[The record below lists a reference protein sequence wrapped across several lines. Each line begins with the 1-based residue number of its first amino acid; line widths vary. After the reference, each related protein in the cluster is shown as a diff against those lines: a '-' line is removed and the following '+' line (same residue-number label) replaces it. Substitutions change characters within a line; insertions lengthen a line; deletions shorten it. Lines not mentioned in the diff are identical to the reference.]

1 VFTAPV
7 DCRGRTV
14 TDVNRADTSMRNRL
28 RLRLDPYDYSLLGG
42 THEEL
47 PQSDPSEHRVE
58 TSLSKLASALPAAGG
73 APSTDLALDLVLNEI
88 AELARVSTNA
98 AGVAIALTRSGEL
111 VCRATTGSAPDMGI
125 RLNPHAGLS
134 GLCLQTKSV
143 QLCDDTESD
152 SRVDSEACRGLRARS
167 ILVVPIRKKETV
179 LGLLEAF
186 APDANH
192 FREHDIA
199 TLESFCRQIV
209 NEIDHSIKAS
219 SVPKLPVSI
228 APEDSKV
235 EPVNSRRFGS
245 MLRSYDRST
254 LFLTCAIIATALV
267 LGWTLGRTDKRQLS
281 GSHLARTDGKL
292 THVNDSP
299 QSESIQKGIP
309 ANSVAT
315 TSDGPP
321 ESVSRQTNITK
332 SQVKKIAPGL
342 SESKNRSA
350 ASSDGGLVVSQN
362 GKVLFR
368 EGDGQSLKATKADSE
383 APVEQPGRIVP
394 AGKTTLLTQD
404 AANDYLTYRVA
415 PQYPEVA
422 RQEHIQGPVLL
433 RVMVGKDGGVQ
444 QIQLLS
450 GDQKLAAAAST
461 AVVQWRF
468 KPLLRAGQP
477 VEFET
482 QITVDFKLP

>member
-1 VFTAPV
+1 
-7 DCRGRTV
+7 
-14 TDVNRADTSMRNRL
+14 MRNRL

-42 THEEL
+42 APEEL
-47 PQSDPSEHRVE
+47 PQKDPAQHSVE
-58 TSLSKLASALPAAGG
+58 TSLSRLADALPVGGG
-73 APSTDLALDLVLNEI
+73 APSADLALDLVLNEI

-111 VCRATTGSAPDMGI
+111 VCRATTGSAPDLGI

-186 APDANH
+186 APDADH
-192 FREHDIA
+192 FREHDVA
-199 TLESFCRQIV
+199 TLESFCKQIV
-209 NEIDHSIKAS
+209 NEIDHSTKAS
-219 SVPKLPVSI
+219 SVPKLSVPI

-235 EPVNSRRFGS
+235 ELVNSHRFGS
-245 MLRSYDRST
+245 MLRSSDRST
-254 LFLTCAIIATALV
+254 LLLACAVIVTALV

-281 GSHLARTDGKL
+281 GPSLASTDAKL
-292 THVNDSP
+292 TPGKDSP
-299 QSESIQKGIP
+299 QSNSVQKGIP

-315 TSDGPP
+315 TTGGP
-321 ESVSRQTNITK
+321 SVSRQTDIAK

-342 SESKNRSA
+342 SESKNRSTA
-350 ASSDGGLVVSQN
+350 GSDGGLVVSQN
-362 GKVLFR
+362 GRVLFR
-368 EGDGQSLKATKADSE
+368 EGDGQGLKPDKDEIGS
-383 APVEQPGRIVP
+383 PRQQPGQIIP
-394 AGKTTLLTQD
+394 AGKTALLTQD
-404 AANDYLTYRVA
+404 AANDYLTYRVE
-415 PQYPEVA
+415 PQYPAVA
-422 RQEHIQGPVLL
+422 RQERIQGPVVL

-444 QIQLLS
+444 QVQLLS
-450 GDQKLAAAAST
+450 GDPKLAAAAST

>member
-1 VFTAPV
+1 
-7 DCRGRTV
+7 
-14 TDVNRADTSMRNRL
+14 MRNRL
-28 RLRLDPYDYSLLGG
+28 RLRLDPYDYTLLGG

-47 PQSDPSEHRVE
+47 PQKDPSQHSVE
-58 TSLSKLASALPAAGG
+58 TSLSTLANALPVGGG
-73 APSTDLALDLVLNEI
+73 APSADLALDLVLNEI

-111 VCRATTGSAPDMGI
+111 VCRATTGSAPDLGI

-186 APDANH
+186 APDADH
-192 FREHDIA
+192 FRNHDVA
-199 TLESFCRQIV
+199 TLESFCKQIV
-209 NEIDHSIKAS
+209 NEIDRSIKAS
-219 SVPKLPVSI
+219 SVPKLPVSTAAMDTNL
-228 APEDSKV
+228 APV
-235 EPVNSRRFGS
+235 GSRRFGYTF
-245 MLRSYDRST
+245 RSSDRST
-254 LFLTCAIIATALV
+254 LLLAFAVIVTALV

-281 GSHLARTDGKL
+281 GTSLAHTDARPTPVKDL
-292 THVNDSP
+292 P
-299 QSESIQKGIP
+299 QNNRAQNGTR
-309 ANSVAT
+309 ANSI
-315 TSDGPP
+315 TSAIDGSPA
-321 ESVSRQTNITK
+321 SVSRQTDTTK
-332 SQVKKIAPGL
+332 SQVKKSAPGL
-342 SESKNRSA
+342 SESKNPST

-362 GKVLFR
+362 GRVLFR
-368 EGDGQSLKATKADSE
+368 EGNGQSLQPTKADTG
-383 APVEQPGRIVP
+383 APVEQPGRVVP
-394 AGKTTLLTQD
+394 AGKTTLVTQD
-404 AANDYLTYRVA
+404 AANDYLTYRVE

-444 QIQLLS
+444 QVQLLS
-450 GDQKLAAAAST
+450 GDPKLAAAAST

-468 KPLLRAGQP
+468 KPLLRAGRP

>member
-1 VFTAPV
+1 
-7 DCRGRTV
+7 
-14 TDVNRADTSMRNRL
+14 MRNRL

-42 THEEL
+42 THREV
-47 PQSDPSEHRVE
+47 PQKDPSEHTVE
-58 TSLSKLASALPAAGG
+58 SSLSRLASALPVGGG
-73 APSTDLALDLVLNEI
+73 APSADLALDLVLNEI

-186 APDANH
+186 APNADH

-209 NEIDHSIKAS
+209 NEIDHSIRS
-219 SVPKLPVSI
+219 SAVPKLPVSAAEDTNL
-228 APEDSKV
+228 APEH
-235 EPVNSRRFGS
+235 SRRFGS
-245 MLRSYDRST
+245 TLRVSDRST
-254 LFLTCAIIATALV
+254 LLLICAVIVTALV
-267 LGWTLGRTDKRQLS
+267 LGWTLGRTDRRHLS
-281 GSHLARTDGKL
+281 VPSLARTDAKL
-292 THVNDSP
+292 TPGKDSP
-299 QSESIQKGIP
+299 QSNSVQKGTP

-315 TSDGPP
+315 TTDSPP
-321 ESVSRQTNITK
+321 ASVSRQTDLAK

-342 SESKNRSA
+342 SESKNSSA
-350 ASSDGGLVVSQN
+350 VSSNGGLVVSQN
-362 GKVLFR
+362 GRVLFR
-368 EGDGQSLKATKADSE
+368 EGNGQGLKAPKADTG

-394 AGKTTLLTQD
+394 AGKTNLLTLD
-404 AANDYLTYRVA
+404 AANDYLTYRVE
-415 PQYPEVA
+415 PQYPAAA
-422 RQEHIQGPVLL
+422 RQERIQGPVVL

-444 QIQLLS
+444 QVQLLS
-450 GDQKLAAAAST
+450 GDSKLAVAASS

-468 KPLLRAGQP
+468 KPVLRAGQP

>member
-1 VFTAPV
+1 
-7 DCRGRTV
+7 
-14 TDVNRADTSMRNRL
+14 
-28 RLRLDPYDYSLLGG
+28 
-42 THEEL
+42 
-47 PQSDPSEHRVE
+47 
-58 TSLSKLASALPAAGG
+58 
-73 APSTDLALDLVLNEI
+73 
-88 AELARVSTNA
+88 
-98 AGVAIALTRSGEL
+98 
-111 VCRATTGSAPDMGI
+111 MGI

-186 APDANH
+186 APDADH
-192 FREHDIA
+192 FREHDVA
-199 TLESFCRQIV
+199 TLESFCKQIV
-209 NEIDHSIKAS
+209 NEIDHSTKAS
-219 SVPKLPVSI
+219 SVPKLSVPI

-235 EPVNSRRFGS
+235 ELVNSHRFGS
-245 MLRSYDRST
+245 MLRSSDRST
-254 LFLTCAIIATALV
+254 LLLACAVIVTALV

-281 GSHLARTDGKL
+281 GPSLASTDAKL
-292 THVNDSP
+292 TPGKDSP
-299 QSESIQKGIP
+299 QSNSVQKGIP

-315 TSDGPP
+315 TTGGP
-321 ESVSRQTNITK
+321 SVSRQTDIAK

-342 SESKNRSA
+342 SESKNRSTA
-350 ASSDGGLVVSQN
+350 GSDGGLVVSQN
-362 GKVLFR
+362 GRVLFR
-368 EGDGQSLKATKADSE
+368 EGDGQGLKPDKDEIGS
-383 APVEQPGRIVP
+383 PRQQPGQIIP
-394 AGKTTLLTQD
+394 AGKTALLTQD
-404 AANDYLTYRVA
+404 AANDYLTYRVE
-415 PQYPEVA
+415 PQYPAVA
-422 RQEHIQGPVLL
+422 RQERIQGPVVL

-444 QIQLLS
+444 QVQLLS
-450 GDQKLAAAAST
+450 GDPKLAAAAST